1 MLFNMNVLNGIS
13 LVIIIQGLFY
23 ALPVDSID
31 FCKMNKIN
39 IQRFQTECVL
49 CSKNSHIECPRNAT
63 KVTSENGLQTCQLEL
78 NMGNETN
85 PRIIKMAG
93 CSHTCL
99 ERIPEPYCCEGYY
112 GPNCIGK
119 QICRLTYVQRNNIF
133 SRS

>member
-63 KVTSENGLQTCQLEL
+63 KVTSENGLQTFCAYPLFIEFEGITM
-78 NMGNETN
+78 N
-85 PRIIKMAG
+85 
-93 CSHTCL
+93 TCK
-99 ERIPEPYCCEGYY
+99 ITSVFNYAA
-112 GPNCIGK
+112 
-119 QICRLTYVQRNNIF
+119 
-133 SRS
+133 